1 MYLKNRDE
9 LNQKV
14 LNCKFSCKVL
24 AEGEDIEKNKKVIIV
39 IELESKYIDSNQYD
53 YLRGNFKN
61 QTVIW
66 YIPLH
71 LYRYFKLYI
80 LSLLILNP

>member
-39 IELESKYIDSNQYD
+39 IELESKYIDSN
-53 YLRGNFKN
+53 NM
-61 QTVIW
+61 I
-66 YIPLH
+66 I
-71 LYRYFKLYI
+71 
-80 LSLLILNP
+80 